1 MKFSENVFPALPRTE
16 LLEVDGRE
24 NCSTNFVTDNHC
36 RKGVIDHRVL
46 LADSIH
52 FDKKKKKRNPS
63 EFFYAAFELHH
74 VFLWFVLATRPFRVL
89 ISSHC
94 LVEVNLSRLYCVFI
108 PL

>member
-52 FDKKKKKRNPS
+52 FDKKKGIPVNFS
-63 EFFYAAFELHH
+63 MLLLSYIMFFYG
-74 VFLWFVLATRPFRVL
+74 WF
-89 ISSHC
+89 
-94 LVEVNLSRLYCVFI
+94 
-108 PL
+108 